1 MATDNKVVAR
11 WAVQSVPEGLEHIRC
26 AKYPDL
32 LDYHHGVAG
41 KGPHAYTWE
50 DKPHRL
56 VYDLTYEL
64 AELRNEITGHER
76 VVGELRT
83 EIEALAKDA
92 GRYRWLQKQTPY
104 RFGKIQAACVID
116 AVDTLYF
123 KADEFDAQID
133 AAMENGNV

>member
-1 MATDNKVVAR
+1 MTDLPKMAHDRCVA
-11 WAVQSVPEGLEHIRC
+11 QI
-26 AKYPDL
+26 
-32 LDYHHGVAG
+32 
-41 KGPHAYTWE
+41 
-50 DKPHRL
+50 
-56 VYDLTYEL
+56 
-64 AELRNEITGHER
+64 AESLFGQPGMTLMEMAER
-76 VVGELRT
+76 RE

-133 AAMENGNV
+133 AEMENGNV

>member
-1 MATDNKVVAR
+1 MTNDIKAVAR
-11 WAVQSVPEGLEHIRC
+11 WECRVATNASGRPYVDDMEFETGR
-26 AKYPDL
+26 YL
-32 LDYHHGVAG
+32 LFTD
-41 KGPHAYTWE
+41 
-50 DKPHRL
+50 
-56 VYDLTYEL
+56 
-64 AELRNEITGHER
+64 HER
-76 VVGELRT
+76 VVAELRA

-133 AAMENGNV
+133 AEMENGNV